1 MRNQY
6 EKQEKVLWYA
16 QIMIFLGVLAT
27 WFNHMDMH
35 TFYTI
40 NIILS
45 VISIISLTLDR
56 FYFSEKIGQKVHNSY
71 SVAYGLLVIFTL
83 LLVIQYAGILKID
96 LIMQEETKMI
106 WALTPAL
113 SLLWKTKF
121 IAFRE
126 WDQRQKKEFVAEEP
140 AAEEPVASPSVEDS
154 LDDMEKD
161 MMGEISNI
169 SMGTAATT
177 MSSLVNH
184 IIMKSNK

>member
-71 SVAYGLLVIFTL
+71 SVAYGLLVD
-83 LLVIQYAGILKID
+83 VYK
-96 LIMQEETKMI
+96 
-106 WALTPAL
+106 
-113 SLLWKTKF
+113 
-121 IAFRE
+121 
-126 WDQRQKKEFVAEEP
+126 RQ
-140 AAEEPVASPSVEDS
+140 
-154 LDDMEKD
+154 
-161 MMGEISNI
+161 
-169 SMGTAATT
+169 
-177 MSSLVNH
+177 NH
-184 IIMKSNK
+184 I

>member
-83 LLVIQYAGILKID
+83 LLVILYAGILKID

-106 WALTPAL
+106 CGRRN
-113 SLLWKTKF
+113 S
-121 IAFRE
+121 
-126 WDQRQKKEFVAEEP
+126 
-140 AAEEPVASPSVEDS
+140 SPSVNGISVRRKS
-154 LDDMEKD
+154 LLLKNRFIKGSWRYAEGLFKHFR
-161 MMGEISNI
+161 EI
-169 SMGTAATT
+169 TAARETIHLSDICYLFLMFDDLRQAHMNT
-177 MSSLVNH
+177 KLIQ
-184 IIMKSNK
+184 IIHRT

>member
-16 QIMIFLGVLAT
+16 QIMIFLGALAT

-83 LLVIQYAGILKID
+83 LLVIMRGY
-96 LIMQEETKMI
+96 
-106 WALTPAL
+106 
-113 SLLWKTKF
+113 
-121 IAFRE
+121 
-126 WDQRQKKEFVAEEP
+126 
-140 AAEEPVASPSVEDS
+140 
-154 LDDMEKD
+154 
-161 MMGEISNI
+161 
-169 SMGTAATT
+169 
-177 MSSLVNH
+177 
-184 IIMKSNK
+184 

>member
-16 QIMIFLGVLAT
+16 QIMIFLGALAT

-83 LLVIQYAGILKID
+83 LLVIQYVGILKID
-96 LIMQEETKMI
+96 LIMQEGTKMI

-126 WDQRQKKEFVAEEP
+126 WDQR
-140 AAEEPVASPSVEDS
+140 
-154 LDDMEKD
+154 
-161 MMGEISNI
+161 
-169 SMGTAATT
+169 
-177 MSSLVNH
+177 
-184 IIMKSNK
+184 

>member
-1 MRNQY
+1 MENLILFLILFVIFFIVFLVDYFIKRKKKRFQSMRNQY

-16 QIMIFLGVLAT
+16 QIIIFLGVLAT

-126 WDQRQKKEFVAEEP
+126 WNQR
-140 AAEEPVASPSVEDS
+140 
-154 LDDMEKD
+154 
-161 MMGEISNI
+161 
-169 SMGTAATT
+169 
-177 MSSLVNH
+177 
-184 IIMKSNK
+184 

>member
-16 QIMIFLGVLAT
+16 QIMIFLGALAT

-83 LLVIQYAGILKID
+83 LLVILYAGILKID
-96 LIMQEETKMI
+96 LIIKHEKKMTDI
-106 WALTPAL
+106 AKMYGFSGSSYFSEMFKKTLGITPRAFYKSVLQQQTL
-113 SLLWKTKF
+113 S
-121 IAFRE
+121 
-126 WDQRQKKEFVAEEP
+126 
-140 AAEEPVASPSVEDS
+140 
-154 LDDMEKD
+154 
-161 MMGEISNI
+161 SNADPI
-169 SMGTAATT
+169 HGRR
-177 MSSLVNH
+177 
-184 IIMKSNK
+184 

>member
-16 QIMIFLGVLAT
+16 QIMIFLGALAT

-45 VISIISLTLDR
+45 VFSIISLTLDR

-83 LLVIQYAGILKID
+83 LLVILYAGILKID
-96 LIMQEETKMI
+96 LIMQEGTKMI

-126 WDQRQKKEFVAEEP
+126 WDQR
-140 AAEEPVASPSVEDS
+140 
-154 LDDMEKD
+154 
-161 MMGEISNI
+161 
-169 SMGTAATT
+169 
-177 MSSLVNH
+177 
-184 IIMKSNK
+184 

>member
-16 QIMIFLGVLAT
+16 QIMIFLGALAT

-71 SVAYGLLVIFTL
+71 SVAL
-83 LLVIQYAGILKID
+83 LLVILYAGILKID
-96 LIMQEETKMI
+96 LIMQDETKMI

-126 WDQRQKKEFVAEEP
+126 WDQR
-140 AAEEPVASPSVEDS
+140 
-154 LDDMEKD
+154 
-161 MMGEISNI
+161 
-169 SMGTAATT
+169 
-177 MSSLVNH
+177 
-184 IIMKSNK
+184 

>member
-16 QIMIFLGVLAT
+16 QIMIFLGALAT

-45 VISIISLTLDR
+45 VISIISL
-56 FYFSEKIGQKVHNSY
+56 
-71 SVAYGLLVIFTL
+71 
-83 LLVIQYAGILKID
+83 ILKID
-96 LIMQEETKMI
+96 LIMQEGTKMI

-126 WDQRQKKEFVAEEP
+126 WDQR
-140 AAEEPVASPSVEDS
+140 
-154 LDDMEKD
+154 
-161 MMGEISNI
+161 
-169 SMGTAATT
+169 
-177 MSSLVNH
+177 
-184 IIMKSNK
+184 